1 MNRIN
6 ERGEE
11 ISRQRQDIQEFSGG
25 VGRVQ
30 TVSGPSPEPQRS
42 RIWRHQILQKWY

>member
-1 MNRIN
+1 MRE
-6 ERGEE
+6 ERKYEK
-11 ISRQRQDIQEFSGG
+11 ISRQRQNVQEFSGG

-30 TVSGPSPEPQRS
+30 AVSGLSPEPQRS